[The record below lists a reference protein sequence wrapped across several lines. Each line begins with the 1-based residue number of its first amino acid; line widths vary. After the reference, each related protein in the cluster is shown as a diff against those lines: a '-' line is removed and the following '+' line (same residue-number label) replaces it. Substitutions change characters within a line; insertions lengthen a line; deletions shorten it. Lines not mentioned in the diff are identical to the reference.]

1 MRKRFQYGSLKQ
13 RGSSWV
19 AQWWEDGRRRK
30 QVLGR
35 RSQMTKAQAQAGLAV
50 ILAPLNSAN
59 TRQSQHWLFGDF
71 VSQIYFPFYRRKWK
85 RSTAMTN
92 EDRIEHHVISEFEK
106 HPLAGFPATSCRHS
120 WTARERR
127 VFPSARWITS

>member
-1 MRKRFQYGSLKQ
+1 M
-13 RGSSWV
+13 
-19 AQWWEDGRRRK
+19 AQWWVDGRRRK

-35 RSQMTKAQAQAGLAV
+35 RSAMTKAQAQASLAA
-50 ILAPLNSAN
+50 ILTPVNSAH

-106 HPLAGFPATSCRHS
+106 HQLMGFSRDELQAFL
-120 WTARERR
+120 RR
-127 VFPSARWITS
+127 IVSASPGGDF